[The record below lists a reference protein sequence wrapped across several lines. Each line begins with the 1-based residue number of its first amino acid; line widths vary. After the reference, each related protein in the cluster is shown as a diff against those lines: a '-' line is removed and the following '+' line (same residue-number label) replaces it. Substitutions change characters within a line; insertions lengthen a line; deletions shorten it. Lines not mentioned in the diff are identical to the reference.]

1 MCLIFLLFGLLLCV
15 ALTVLGVASLGISVS
30 LSGVVNKTSTATKT
44 DDSSVVANPSVP
56 VAQPGVLAVHTTNST
71 GSLTMTNSGHGIV
84 TGQRFDLYWSGGH
97 CYGAVAGTVAGL
109 TVPIASVSGGDN
121 LPAAATP
128 VTVGIATSA
137 PFNAV
142 GANMTAM
149 ALVTPQN
156 GYFVFADGG
165 GDLYAAYVTAGFID
179 TWKMGDV
186 RANPLVAGTPTK
198 VWMSHD
204 YVTAAVGDMTAA
216 AITH

>member
-1 MCLIFLLFGLLLCV
+1 MGVIFLLLGLLLCV
-15 ALTVLGVASLGISVS
+15 ALTVLGVASLSITVS
-30 LSGVVNKTSTATKT
+30 LSGVVNKTSTATQT
-44 DDSSVVANPSVP
+44 DSTSVTANPTVP
-56 VAQPGVLAVHTTNST
+56 AAQPAVLAVHTTNST
-71 GSLTMTNSGHGIV
+71 GSLTMTNSGHGII

-109 TVPIASVSGGDN
+109 TVPIVSVSGGDN

-142 GANMTAM
+142 GANITAM
-149 ALVTPQN
+149 ALATSQN

-165 GDLYAAYVTAGFID
+165 GDLFAAYVTAGFID
-179 TWKMGDV
+179 TWKTGDV
-186 RANPLVAGTPTK
+186 RANPLVSGTPTK

-204 YVTAAVGDMTAA
+204 YVTGAVSDMVAV